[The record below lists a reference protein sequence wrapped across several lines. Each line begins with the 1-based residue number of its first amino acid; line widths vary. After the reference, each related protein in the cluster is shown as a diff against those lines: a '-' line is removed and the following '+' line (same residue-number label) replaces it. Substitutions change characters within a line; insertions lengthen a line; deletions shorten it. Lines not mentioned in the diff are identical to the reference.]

1 MHVPAAAALVVAPL
15 VLALVGCSTVPA
27 STLSASTV
35 PAATPIAASAEPV
48 ELLVLGAASLQA
60 VLEEAVAAYED
71 ANPGVTITLS
81 TDSSTTLA
89 TQVEQGAPAD
99 VFLSADTANPQ
110 RLVERGFA
118 TGPLVPFARNEL
130 AVIVPA
136 DNPAG
141 LVSAMDL
148 VRPGAKI
155 VAAGEAVPITR
166 YAAQLVTNLAR
177 QTLAPQTLAPQLWQ
191 PAYEA
196 NVVSREDNVSAVLAK
211 IELGEGDA
219 AIVYATDALA
229 SQRVTTLPIPDG
241 ANVAAT
247 YAGVAVG
254 STAHPAEAAAFLD
267 WLAGSPGEGILG
279 RAGFLPAP

>member
-1 MHVPAAAALVVAPL
+1 M
-15 VLALVGCSTVPA
+15 VLGVGACAGTSTSSATTPA
-27 STLSASTV
+27 SPGTA
-35 PAATPIAASAEPV
+35 PV
-48 ELLVLGAASLQA
+48 ELVVLGAASLKA
-60 VLEEAVAAYED
+60 VLEEAAAAYED

-81 TDSSTTLA
+81 TDSSATLA

-110 RLVERGFA
+110 RLVDGGFA
-118 TGPLVPFARNEL
+118 SGRPVPFARNEL

-148 VRPGAKI
+148 ARPGVKI
-155 VAAGEAVPITR
+155 VAAGEAAPITR
-166 YAAQLVTNLAR
+166 YATQLVSNLAR
-177 QTLAPQTLAPQLWQ
+177 RTLAPQLWS

-211 IELGEGDA
+211 VELGEGDA

-229 SQRVTTLPIPDG
+229 SSGVTTLPIPDG

-247 YAGVAVG
+247 YAGVVMG
-254 STAHPAEAAAFLD
+254 SAAHPAEAAAFLD
-267 WLAGSPGEGILG
+267 WLAGPPGEGILG